1 MINPSKME
9 FYRHRN
15 EQSYDTYDDDFRGY
29 SKEIEE
35 SKRQEKE
42 DAYAKEMRREKS
54 FWNFILRKLSNGQN
68 NM

>member
-15 EQSYDTYDDDFRGY
+15 EQSYDTYDDDDFRGY

-42 DAYAKEMRREKS
+42 DAYEFHGAS
-54 FWNFILRKLSNGQN
+54 
-68 NM
+68 

>member
-15 EQSYDTYDDDFRGY
+15 EQSYDTYDDFRGY

-42 DAYAKEMRREKS
+42 DAYAKEARREKS
-54 FWNFILRKLSNGQN
+54 FWILS
-68 NM
+68 